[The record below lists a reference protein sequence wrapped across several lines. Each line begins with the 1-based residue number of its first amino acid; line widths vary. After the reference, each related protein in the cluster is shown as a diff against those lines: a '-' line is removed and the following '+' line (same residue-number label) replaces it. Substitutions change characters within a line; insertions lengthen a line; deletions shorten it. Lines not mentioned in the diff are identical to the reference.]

1 MENVTKQEGSMVE
14 PVIFDTDI
22 GTDIDDAYALA
33 LLLNCP
39 ELELLGV
46 TIGHGSTRDR
56 ARIALKMLHLAGRN
70 EVRVAAG
77 SESEAAVNQA
87 AWAESFDLLD
97 VISQPA
103 GEFIVES
110 IAERPGEITVIAVGP
125 FTNLADAIR
134 LDAEIMHKAKRVII
148 MGGCMGLPAGATPQP
163 YPEYNAKTDAVATKM
178 FLGSSESITLVPLD
192 VTRSVP
198 LPDRNRRLLAQAD
211 DPLCAALTE
220 LYEYW
225 PGETPLLHDPLA
237 VAMAV
242 SPRFCGTQQ
251 MRVSVGEDGS
261 TITDDGGTPMSVCA
275 TVEVD
280 AFLNFFM
287 SRLLTG

>member
-1 MENVTKQEGSMVE
+1 MAE

-22 GTDIDDAYALA
+22 GGDIDDAYALA

-46 TIGHGSTRDR
+46 TIGHGPTRDR
-56 ARIALKMLHLAGRN
+56 AKLALKMLHLAVRN
-70 EVRVAAG
+70 EVPVAAG
-77 SESEAAVNQA
+77 TESEWDVNQA
-87 AWAESFDLLD
+87 AWAEDFDLLD

-103 GEFIVES
+103 GQFIVES
-110 IAERPGEITVIAVGP
+110 IADRPGEITIIAVGP
-125 FTNLADAIR
+125 FTNLGDALA
-134 LDAEIMHKAKRVII
+134 LDPQVMHKARRVII
-148 MGGCMGLPAGATPQP
+148 MGGCVGLSEGATPEP
-163 YPEYNAKTDAVATKM
+163 YAEYNAKTDPMATKM

-192 VTRSVP
+192 VTKSVP
-198 LPDRNRRLLAQAD
+198 LSERNRQLLAQAD
-211 DPLCAALTE
+211 DPLCTALAQ

-242 SPRFCGTQQ
+242 SPRFCETRQ
-251 MRVSVGEDGS
+251 MRISVSDDGS
-261 TITDDGGTPMSVCA
+261 TIPDADGAPMSVCA

-280 AFLNFFM
+280 AFLHFFM
-287 SRLLTG
+287 SRLLTA